1 MISEIIPNSP
11 HIFYALS
18 KSNFCLIDLEK
29 NKKTYESSQVHM
41 GRIGCMRFKDNILMT
56 GGSDNLIKLHDVR
69 DWSLVHTFQ
78 SNNETI

>member
-1 MISEIIPNSP
+1 
-11 HIFYALS
+11 
-18 KSNFCLIDLEK
+18 
-29 NKKTYESSQVHM
+29 M

-78 SNNETI
+78 KIPSRFTAIDKSDHIMAASTNTNILFWDLRKMKQRSEFRESFNG